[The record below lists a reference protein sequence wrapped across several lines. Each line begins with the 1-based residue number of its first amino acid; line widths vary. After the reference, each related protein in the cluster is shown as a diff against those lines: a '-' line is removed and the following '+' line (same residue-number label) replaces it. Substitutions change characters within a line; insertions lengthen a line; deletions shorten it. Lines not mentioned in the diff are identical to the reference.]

1 MIRTRVGYAGGE
13 KKNPSYHSL
22 GNHTEVISIDYD
34 PAVLKYEEMLN
45 LFWSAH
51 RCDQAGYS
59 RQYMNAL
66 FYHNDEQKKAAQASV
81 AKAAKAQGVSLD
93 AVKTAIL
100 PVGEFTYAEAYHQK
114 YYLTRYSDIRGFLG
128 RTYADGKSLADSTVA
143 TRLNAYLGSGKDK
156 DWDVFVKELSSYGLP
171 KEIEDGLRRAV
182 EKIEH

>member
-1 MIRTRVGYAGGE
+1 MGYAGGE
-13 KKNPSYHSL
+13 KKNPSYYSL

-34 PAVLKYEEMLN
+34 PEVLKYEDMLN

-66 FYHNDEQKKAAQASV
+66 FYHDNAQKKAAEASV

-93 AVKTAIL
+93 SVKTEIL
-100 PVGEFTYAEAYHQK
+100 PVGQFTYAEAYHQK
-114 YYLTRYSDIRGFLG
+114 YYLTRYGEIREFLSK
-128 RTYADGKSLADSTVA
+128 TYADGKSLADSTVA

-156 DWDVFVKELSSYGLP
+156 DWEVFVKELDSYGLP
-171 KEIEDGLRRAV
+171 
-182 EKIEH
+182 EKIEKELREAVAKIKS

>member
-1 MIRTRVGYAGGE
+1 M
-13 KKNPSYHSL
+13 
-22 GNHTEVISIDYD
+22 
-34 PAVLKYEEMLN
+34 
-45 LFWSAH
+45 
-51 RCDQAGYS
+51 
-59 RQYMNAL
+59 
-66 FYHNDEQKKAAQASV
+66 
-81 AKAAKAQGVSLD
+81 
-93 AVKTAIL
+93 KTAIL

-182 EKIEH
+182 EKIER

>member
-34 PAVLKYEEMLN
+34 PEVLKYEDMLH
-45 LFWSAH
+45 LFWNAH

-81 AKAAKAQGVSLD
+81 ANAAKAQGVAPD

-114 YYLTRYSDIRGFLG
+114 YYLTRYSDIRSFLG
-128 RTYADGKSLADSTVA
+128 KTYTDGKSLADSTVA
-143 TRLNAYLGSGKDK
+143 TRLNAYLGSGKNK

-171 KEIEDGLRRAV
+171 KEIEDGLRKAV
-182 EKIEH
+182 EKIER